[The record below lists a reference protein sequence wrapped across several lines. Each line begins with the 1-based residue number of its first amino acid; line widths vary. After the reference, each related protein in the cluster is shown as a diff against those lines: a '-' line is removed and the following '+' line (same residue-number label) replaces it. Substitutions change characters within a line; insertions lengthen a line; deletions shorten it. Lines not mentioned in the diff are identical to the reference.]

1 MEADT
6 FGARLREQ
14 VGAPEEPAG
23 QRQLFP
29 SAAGASAE
37 RRIGPRRSFS
47 ISPYVATIARQ
58 VARYFACDRRAWNC
72 RPGWPFAHDASW
84 PVQNACGSQAPVARV
99 LALLPNAMT
108 WPRARRA
115 DGKRFSHGIRHLG
128 VVAASGEKMLLDMIA
143 IVILAGM
150 MLIPVVNIFAGVII
164 GAGLGGAA
172 GACAGLLLALIVMA
186 GERVLVAWLAA
197 ETREPGPPH
206 SAVATAAAHVPA
218 RQAAA
223 AVLAKVQPNEFVPAA
238 PLFGD
243 ELIEAPLFVGAMAR
257 AHGRTA
263 MLSA

>member
-1 MEADT
+1 
-6 FGARLREQ
+6 
-14 VGAPEEPAG
+14 
-23 QRQLFP
+23 
-29 SAAGASAE
+29 
-37 RRIGPRRSFS
+37 
-47 ISPYVATIARQ
+47 
-58 VARYFACDRRAWNC
+58 
-72 RPGWPFAHDASW
+72 
-84 PVQNACGSQAPVARV
+84 
-99 LALLPNAMT
+99 
-108 WPRARRA
+108 
-115 DGKRFSHGIRHLG
+115 
-128 VVAASGEKMLLDMIA
+128 MLLDMIA

-197 ETREPGPPH
+197 EAREPGPPH
-206 SAVATAAAHVPA
+206 TAVAPAAAHVPA

>member
-1 MEADT
+1 
-6 FGARLREQ
+6 
-14 VGAPEEPAG
+14 
-23 QRQLFP
+23 
-29 SAAGASAE
+29 
-37 RRIGPRRSFS
+37 
-47 ISPYVATIARQ
+47 
-58 VARYFACDRRAWNC
+58 
-72 RPGWPFAHDASW
+72 
-84 PVQNACGSQAPVARV
+84 
-99 LALLPNAMT
+99 
-108 WPRARRA
+108 
-115 DGKRFSHGIRHLG
+115 
-128 VVAASGEKMLLDMIA
+128 MLLDMIA

-172 GACAGLLLALIVMA
+172 GACAGLLL
-186 GERVLVAWLAA
+186 
-197 ETREPGPPH
+197 EPGPPH